1 MKPSGTRILL
11 VNPNRYR
18 FPPVPPLGLEYLA
31 CALQEKSFEVEI
43 LDLCFAQEP
52 AGELETAVVSFA
64 PHAVGLTI
72 RNLDSVLYPDTEYF
86 LPEIRE
92 WLGRI
97 RRTGDPPVIIGGSAL
112 PADPEGIRNF
122 VGADVAIVGPG
133 EKTLPAILQDVRALK
148 GTKRIVSGEGPESF
162 RPRRGVLFAYNEY
175 LSRDGLAGF
184 ETHKGCSSNCPYCL
198 EARSPVHYRHPD
210 DVVGELRR
218 LAGQGIRRLH
228 LCDSEF
234 NEDLGPALDFLR
246 ALEGADLGL
255 QWTLYMK
262 PGNYSPE
269 LFERLRKTGAD
280 LVTLSVDSLHQAPD
294 YWKDVEEM
302 ISQARRNGIGISVDF
317 LTGFPFEDEETLQ
330 RSLDFFREAGPD
342 EVVVNVYLR
351 LYRSL
356 PLTRTVQSDPSLAS
370 FLIGPKEN
378 GGFLA
383 PVFYNHVL
391 SERLR
396 ELIGQ
401 DPLFRIAGAEKV
413 VNYQVRRPG
422 EG

>member
-1 MKPSGTRILL
+1 MELSGTRILL
-11 VNPNRYR
+11 INPNRYR
-18 FPPVPPLGLEYLA
+18 FPPVIPLGLEYLA
-31 CALQEKSFEVEI
+31 HALRKHSFEVRV
-43 LDLCFAQEP
+43 LDLCFSTDP
-52 AGELETAVVSFA
+52 LRKLENKVRSYAPGVVG
-64 PHAVGLTI
+64 VTI
-72 RNLDSVLYPDTEYF
+72 RNLDSALYPDTEYF

-92 WLGRI
+92 LIGRI
-97 RRTGDPPVIIGGSAL
+97 RRTGDLPVIIGGSAL

-133 EKTLPAILQDVRALK
+133 EKTLPAILQDINVWK
-148 GTKRIVSGEGPESF
+148 GTKRIVYGEGPESF
-162 RPRRGVLFAYNEY
+162 RPRREGLFAYNEY

-184 ETHKGCSSNCPYCL
+184 ETHKGCSSGCPYCL

-210 DVVGELRR
+210 DVVGELRH

-246 ALEGADLGL
+246 ALEEADLGL
-255 QWTLYMK
+255 QWALYMK

-280 LVTLSVDSLHQAPD
+280 LVTLSVDSLHQTPD

-330 RSLDFFREAGPD
+330 RSLDFFREAVPD
-342 EVVVNVYLR
+342 EVVVNVHLR

-356 PLTRTVQSDPSLAS
+356 PLTDRILGDPPLKRFVTGLYEGGSLLS
-370 FLIGPKEN
+370 
-378 GGFLA
+378 
-383 PVFYNHVL
+383 PVFYSHLPV
-391 SERLR
+391 ERLR

-413 VNYQVRRPG
+413 VNYQVQRPG
-422 EG
+422 E